1 MSDKKIE
8 KHIKQLNQFRPH
20 LMKIFTALVFLFTLL
35 VYGTIALVLWILGQ
49 SGIEDYFS
57 LIIYSLLGLLFVTV
71 ALMWL
76 VIFGVYTR
84 VIFPVY
90 RVFVIFNTI
99 LKYEVTNFTTSE
111 NIKMLQ
117 TFIRQTLNNLNQ
129 STVAYHKVFNEA
141 EEYIEKVNTLSE
153 RNAALEKSRS
163 ELSELVDELERNQSQ
178 LSLEKAKTES
188 IINSIPDAIV
198 ASSRDGNIFMINKA
212 AEQMFEIPS
221 EELMGKFLDTIYP
234 LTELKRNPQY
244 DIVPTQEALKGKI
257 ETQEFDFRMIQSKTT
272 ISVQNVASPIYLK
285 GEIIGAIDVFRD
297 ITREKEVDRAQKE
310 FVSLASH
317 QLRTPITSINWNAE
331 ILVSDLEAQGELQEY
346 AQEILRENRRMQRL
360 VNALLNLSRIDL
372 GSVKFVLDTIQVKEF
387 IDNLVQSLNIEMEQH
402 GTQVVVNID
411 EDLTIVNDPVH
422 IDVIFTNLIS
432 NAIKYTPEQNGE
444 VEVTAWQTDGN
455 TVLFKVQDNGLG
467 IPQDEQSQI
476 FSRLFRAHNA
486 KETDTDGN
494 GLGLYIVKQLVDTME
509 GEIWFESKKNQGTKF
524 FLSVPRKID
533 LESNEESM
541 IQ

>member
-411 EDLTIVNDPVH
+411 EDLSIVNDPVH

>member
-444 VEVTAWQTDGN
+444 VEVTAWQTYGN

>member
-533 LESNEESM
+533 LESDEESM